1 MYTVKE
7 ASKILNMSE
16 HTIRYYTDCE
26 LIPTLI
32 RTKNNQRLFNQD
44 SMNWLLGI
52 KNLKACG
59 LSIKEIKEFVQ
70 LSQLGDSTIKER
82 HQIFLRSKKL
92 AELQLAEAQA
102 RVTFLENKLRHYEE
116 IMYNGIPDKT
126 NPSQWKR

>member
-7 ASKILNMSE
+7 ASKILGMSE

-32 RTKNNQRLFNQD
+32 RNQNNQRLFNQQ

-59 LSIKEIKEFVQ
+59 LSIKEIKEFVE
-70 LSQLGDSTIKER
+70 LSQQGDSTIEER
-82 HQIFLRSKKL
+82 YQIFLRSKEL
-92 AELQLAEAQA
+92 AEIQLEEAQQ
-102 RVTFLENKLRHYEE
+102 RVHFLENKLKHYEE
-116 IMYNGIPDKT
+116 IMNQGIPDKT
-126 NPSQWKR
+126 NPTTWE